1 MIVNNQKLLCLLTN
15 IGMAYKM
22 WESNVFNTGR
32 DRPYTKY
39 IDNRRQA
46 TRFLLCV
53 TGQTGDEDRL
63 ADYPI
68 TLKKL

>member
-1 MIVNNQKLLCLLTN
+1 
-15 IGMAYKM
+15 MAYKM

-39 IDNRRQA
+39 IDNGRQA

-53 TGQTGDEDRL
+53 TGQTGDEDCL